1 MCVCRPAVGQAPFK
15 KAHSTQV
22 KSFQLSTSKVEWM
35 TDPLSLDCTKAS
47 GKKYALLIGINYIG
61 HDPGQLSGCW
71 NDVSRLADA
80 WRPL

>member
-1 MCVCRPAVGQAPFK
+1 MK
-15 KAHSTQV
+15 
-22 KSFQLSTSKVEWM
+22 M